1 MQQASC
7 VSDYTMFYYEGD
19 LVEYAPAKQFFTN
32 PGDQVTEDYITG
44 RFS

>member
-32 PGDQVTEDYITG
+32 SGDQVTEDYITG